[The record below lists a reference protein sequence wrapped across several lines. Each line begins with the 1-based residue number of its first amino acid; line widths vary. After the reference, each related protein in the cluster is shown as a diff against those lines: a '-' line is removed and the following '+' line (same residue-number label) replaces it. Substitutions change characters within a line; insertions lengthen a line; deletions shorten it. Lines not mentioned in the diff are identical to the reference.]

1 MDTMT
6 EILNTYEID
15 NNIDTGTEDSYE
27 KNTRRAVRRKRNAA
41 KALRKKKI
49 APLLYGRG
57 HEYYSNLH
65 QYSKNKIHCSCWM
78 CAFNHPKSGW
88 KSITH
93 SDMKKIEKIKFD
105 EKEYNADE
113 CG

>member
-41 KALRKKKI
+41 KALRKRRSHLFSMAEVTSITAICISTAKTKFI
-49 APLLYGRG
+49 APAG
-57 HEYYSNLH
+57 
-65 QYSKNKIHCSCWM
+65 
-78 CAFNHPKSGW
+78 CALSTTPKAAGKASHTL
-88 KSITH
+88 I
-93 SDMKKIEKIKFD
+93 
-105 EKEYNADE
+105 
-113 CG
+113 